1 MPGVDF
7 ARLRAEITMEQVLN
21 LLQFEPSCR
30 TGHQW
35 YGDCPLH
42 DSPSRRH
49 RSFSVNVAT
58 RRYCCHQCHS
68 QGNQLELW
76 AAATKL
82 PIHPATIA
90 LCRLLGREVPWIR
103 RW

>member
-7 ARLRAEITMEQVLN
+7 SRLRAEITMEQVLN
-21 LLQFEPSCR
+21 LLQFEPSRR

-35 YGDCPLH
+35 YGDCPLRH
-42 DSPSRRH
+42 STSRRH

-58 RRYCCHQCHS
+58 RRYHCHQCHS
-68 QGNQLELW
+68 KGNQLELW

-82 PIHPATIA
+82 PLHPAAID
-90 LCRLLGREVPWIR
+90 LCRVLGREVPWIH